1 MLPRLP
7 AVRSRV
13 FVALMVIPAI
23 GAAFLVPRPGD
34 GTRAVPPSTWAP
46 VAQGVLT
53 PVLIEP
59 TSRVGAFESSAP
71 TSDQR
76 SPRSL
81 EAGLTAEAGEMRRAI
96 GTPGSPVAPAS
107 STPPSGPTHVVVAGD
122 NLWTIARRH
131 SAPLAAILPWND
143 GVDPARLVAGQRI
156 LVPGGSKMR
165 VARPSAGRTSIAPRP
180 PVRNTPKPT
189 AARAPSPSGSTG
201 NHLWPLAIRGTIS
214 RGFSAAQHPGLDI
227 AAPTGTPVRT
237 IAEGT
242 VTWAGWKGNGGG
254 YVVVIRHAGG
264 MRSTYNHNSKVL
276 VEVGEAVER
285 GQTIARVGSTG
296 WSTGPHL
303 DVRIEMGGRFINPMD
318 IY

>member
-34 GTRAVPPSTWAP
+34 GARAVPPSTWAP

-59 TSRVGAFESSAP
+59 TPRVGAFESSAP

-81 EAGLTAEAGEMRRAI
+81 EAGLTAEAGETLRAI
-96 GTPGSPVAPAS
+96 GTPGSPLAPAP

-143 GVDPARLVAGQRI
+143 GVDPDRLVTGQRI

-165 VARPSAGRTSIAPRP
+165 VARPFAGRSSAGRTSIA
-180 PVRNTPKPT
+180 
-189 AARAPSPSGSTG
+189 
-201 NHLWPLAIRGTIS
+201 HLWPLAIRGTIS

-264 MRSTYNHNSKVL
+264 MRSTYNHNSQVL

-303 DVRIEMGGRFINPMD
+303 DVRIEMGGRFVNPMD

>member
-7 AVRSRV
+7 AVRPRV
-13 FVALMVIPAI
+13 LVAIMGILAV

-34 GTRAVPPSTWAP
+34 GVSAVPPTTWSP
-46 VAQGVLT
+46 VPPGVLT

-81 EAGLTAEAGEMRRAI
+81 EAGLTAEAGETRRAI
-96 GTPGSPVAPAS
+96 GTPGSPLAPAP

-143 GVDPARLVAGQRI
+143 GVDPDRLMTGQRI

-165 VARPSAGRTSIAPRP
+165 PAQPSAGRTSIAPRAAA
-180 PVRNTPKPT
+180 RNATKPT

-201 NHLWPLAIRGTIS
+201 DHLWPLAIRGTIS
-214 RGFSAAQHPGLDI
+214 RGFSAAHPGLDI

-285 GQTIARVGSTG
+285 GQTIAQVGSTG

-303 DVRIEMGGRFINPMD
+303 DVRIEMGGRFVNPMD

>member
-7 AVRSRV
+7 AVRPRV
-13 FVALMVIPAI
+13 LVAIMGILAV

-34 GTRAVPPSTWAP
+34 GVSAVPPTTWSP
-46 VAQGVLT
+46 VPQGVLT

-71 TSDQR
+71 TSNQR

-81 EAGLTAEAGEMRRAI
+81 EAGLTAEAGETRRAI
-96 GTPGSPVAPAS
+96 GTPGSPVAPAPP
-107 STPPSGPTHVVVAGD
+107 TPPSGPTHVVVGGD

-143 GVDPARLVAGQRI
+143 GVDPDRLVAGQRI

-165 VARPSAGRTSIAPRP
+165 PAQPSAARTSIA
-180 PVRNTPKPT
+180 
-189 AARAPSPSGSTG
+189 
-201 NHLWPLAIRGTIS
+201 HLWPLAIRGTIS
-214 RGFSAAQHPGLDI
+214 RGFSAAHPGLDI
-227 AAPTGTPVRT
+227 AAPTGTPVRA

-264 MRSTYNHNSKVL
+264 MRSSSYNHNSKVL

-285 GQTIARVGSTG
+285 GQTIALVGSTG
-296 WSTGPHL
+296 WSTGSHL
-303 DVRIEMGGRFINPMD
+303 DVRIEMGGRFVNPMD